1 MSAPVNR
8 WFILVLVCVAQ
19 FMVVLDATIVNV
31 ALPSIQVSLDFSP
44 ASLQWVVNAYT
55 LVFGG
60 FLLLGGRA
68 GDLFGRQRLFMAGVA
83 LFTLASLV
91 NGIATSS
98 GMLIA
103 GRAAQGL
110 GAALVS
116 PAALS
121 IVTTTFAEGRERT
134 KALGV
139 WSAIAAGGGAVG
151 LILGGVLTD
160 ALSWRWVFF
169 VNLPI
174 GIAAFVLAARYIPNT
189 KAENRPETIDAAGA
203 VTVTAGL
210 LVLVY
215 DIVKAQEYGWTS
227 GRTLGIFAL
236 ALVLLGSFVII
247 ELRSK
252 APLIRLGI
260 FRFRAL
266 TTANI
271 AMLLVISGL
280 YGMFYFASIYV
291 QEILGYSPI
300 QAGFAFVPV
309 TVGIVIGA
317 ALAQPLVARFGTRTV
332 PVAGIVLAATGLL
345 LLSRIPTHGTLPR
358 RPAPR
363 PRRDVDRDGPD
374 VRADHAARDDRRP
387 AGGRGA
393 RIGDL
398 QHLAAGR
405 RRARPRDPVVA
416 RGREDG
422 DVDRAGHRPRG
433 GARRRL
439 PARVPRRRRAHARGR
454 GRDPHHAPAPPRP
467 GARRRTRRSR
477 WFRSDGRRGAPPP
490 RGRAAQPGTD
500 PRGGPRRLRRG
511 RPGGE
516 RRRRRRAGRGRH
528 GDDLPALPDEGR
540 PRRGDARARARV
552 GRRLRARGG
561 RDRTIRAPRSASSWR
576 RRCRRSSRIAASA
589 RRSAASST
597 HGRGCRSSSSR

>member
-1 MSAPVNR
+1 
-8 WFILVLVCVAQ
+8 
-19 FMVVLDATIVNV
+19 
-31 ALPSIQVSLDFSP
+31 
-44 ASLQWVVNAYT
+44 
-55 LVFGG
+55 
-60 FLLLGGRA
+60 
-68 GDLFGRQRLFMAGVA
+68 MAGVA

-116 PAALS
+116 PAALYDRHDD
-121 IVTTTFAEGRERT
+121 VRRGARADEGARR
-134 KALGV
+134 L
-139 WSAIAAGGGAVG
+139 SAIAAGGGAVG

-189 KAENRPETIDAAGA
+189 KADRAGDDRCGRGRDGHRRPARARLRHREGAGVRLDLAA
-203 VTVTAGL
+203 
-210 LVLVY
+210 
-215 DIVKAQEYGWTS
+215 
-227 GRTLGIFAL
+227 LGIFAL

-332 PVAGIVLAATGLL
+332 PVAGIVLAATRIL
-345 LLSRIPTHGTLPR
+345 LLSQIPTHGTYLADLLPGLVVMSIGMGLTFVPITLLATTGVQ
-358 RPAPR
+358 PA
-363 PRRDVDRDGPD
+363 D
-374 VRADHAARDDRRP
+374 
-387 AGGRGA
+387 AGLASGIFNTSQQVGGA
-393 RIGDL
+393 LGLAIL
-398 QHLAAGR
+398 SSLAAGR
-405 RRARPRDPVVA
+405 TAT
-416 RGREDG
+416 
-422 DVDRAGHRPRG
+422 
-433 GARRRL
+433 L
-439 PARVPRRRRAHARGR
+439 
-454 GRDPHHAPAPPRP
+454 
-467 GARRRTRRSR
+467 
-477 WFRSDGRRGAPPP
+477 
-490 RGRAAQPGTD
+490 AAQGTGHEAALVD
-500 PRGGPRRLRRG
+500 GFQLAFLVGAGLMLGAAVVILTMLRRHHV
-511 RPGGE
+511 PALAGGE
-516 RRRRRRAGRGRH
+516 EVSVV
-528 GDDLPALPDEGR
+528 P
-540 PRRGDARARARV
+540 V
-552 GRRLRARGG
+552 
-561 RDRTIRAPRSASSWR
+561 
-576 RRCRRSSRIAASA
+576 
-589 RRSAASST
+589 
-597 HGRGCRSSSSR
+597 